1 MTLVK
6 HELKQG
12 KMSLIVWASS
22 IIFLMV
28 ICVLLFPEM
37 KGEMDTVGDMFA
49 SMGSFTQAFGMD
61 RISFG
66 SLLGFYAVD

>member
-12 KMSLIVWASS
+12 KMSLIVWAAS

-37 KGEMDTVGDMFA
+37 KGEMDL
-49 SMGSFTQAFGMD
+49 
-61 RISFG
+61 
-66 SLLGFYAVD
+66 SLIHI